1 MPSGSAY
8 REKALAC
15 IVQAEELLDPDER
28 AAMLAIAGAYLKA
41 AAHIDQRDERRRKSR
56 AFRDRER

>member
-15 IVQAEELLDPDER
+15 IAQAEQLHDPDER
-28 AAMLAIAGAYLKA
+28 AVMLAIAGAYLKA
-41 AAHIDQRDERRRKSR
+41 AQHIDERDEHRRKSR

>member
-15 IVQAEELLDPDER
+15 VAQAAQLHDPDER

-41 AAHIDQRDERRRKSR
+41 AEHIDQGDERRRKSR